1 MQYKKL
7 GRTDIKVSTLCL
19 GSMTWGTQNSEA
31 EGHGQIDMALDH
43 GVNFIDTAEM
53 YPTTPLG
60 QETQGRT
67 EEIIGSWITK
77 SERRDDVI
85 VATKVVGG
93 GSGAMSGRENS
104 ADISPATIREAVES
118 SLKRLQTDYID
129 LYQFHWPNRGSYHFR
144 KYWAFDPSGQDRDKT
159 RDHMTECLRTLGE
172 LVTEGKIR
180 HFGTSNESC
189 WGVSQFLEIAETEG
203 LPRMASIQNEYSLL
217 CRIYDLDLAELSINE
232 DVGLLAFSPLAAG
245 ILTGKYQGDV
255 TPAGSRRTFSD
266 NLGGRLTKFAFPA
279 VDAYLAVAN
288 KHGLDP
294 SQMALAFCIT
304 RPFMASVIFGATTN
318 EQLENSLKSADLKL
332 SEEAMA
338 DIQAVHRA
346 HPMPI

>member
-1 MQYKKL
+1 MEYRKL
-7 GRTDIKVSTLCL
+7 GRTGIEVSTLCL

-43 GVNFIDTAEM
+43 EVNFIDTAEM

-60 QETQGRT
+60 LETQGST
-67 EEIIGSWITK
+67 EEIIGSWFAKTG
-77 SERRDDVI
+77 RREDVI
-85 VATKVVGG
+85 LATKVTGG
-93 GSGAMSGRENS
+93 GTSMVRDRGG
-104 ADISPATIREAVES
+104 ADISPAIIREAVEG

-144 KYWAFDPSGQDRDKT
+144 KYWSFDPSGQDRNKT
-159 RDHMTECLRTLGE
+159 RDHMTECLRTMGE
-172 LVTEGKIR
+172 LVSEGKIR

-189 WGVSQFLEIAETEG
+189 WGASQYLEIAEAEG

-217 CRIYDLDLAELSINE
+217 CRIYDTDLSELSINE

-245 ILTGKYQGDV
+245 ILTGKYQGNV
-255 TPAGSRRTFSD
+255 IPTGSRRTFND
-266 NLGGRLTKFAFPA
+266 NLGGRLTEYAYPA
-279 VDAYLAVAN
+279 VDAYMAVAE
-288 KHGLDP
+288 KHDLDI
-294 SQMALAFCIT
+294 SQMALAFCVS

-318 EQLENSLKSADLKL
+318 EQLENSLKAAQITLSAEVL
-332 SEEAMA
+332 E
-338 DIQAVHRA
+338 DIAAARRS

>member
-7 GRTDIKVSTLCL
+7 GRTDISVSSLCL

-31 EGHGQIDMALDH
+31 EGHGQIDIALEH

-60 QETQGRT
+60 QETQGST
-67 EEIIGSWITK
+67 EEIIGSWIAKTG
-77 SERRDDVI
+77 RRDDVI
-85 VATKVVGG
+85 IATKVVGG
-93 GSGAMSGRENS
+93 GSNAVRGRDA
-104 ADISPATIREAVES
+104 ADISPDTIREAVEG

-144 KYWAFDPSGQDRDKT
+144 KYWTFDPSGQNRHET

-172 LVTEGKIR
+172 LVSEGKIR

-189 WGVSQFLEIAETEG
+189 WGVSQFLEIAEAEG
-203 LPRMASIQNEYSLL
+203 LPRMISIQNEYSLL

-255 TPAGSRRTFSD
+255 TPVGSRRTFSS
-266 NLGGRLTKFAFPA
+266 NLGGRLTEYAYPA
-279 VDAYLAVAN
+279 VDAYLAVAK

-294 SQMALAFCIT
+294 SQMALAFCT
-304 RPFMASVIFGATTN
+304 ARPFMASVIFGATTN
-318 EQLENSLKSADLKL
+318 EQLENSLKAGDVTL
-332 SEEAMA
+332 SDEVMT
-338 DIQAVHRA
+338 DIQAVHRE